1 MKLPNKEKA
10 FIQPSKL
17 KDYLLSEIH
26 PVGKTKADFL
36 RSFGFNKMNLDILEQ
51 GLINTA
57 QTEDVKEIVTSLP
70 GLLTKGKKI
79 RYL

>member
-26 PVGKTKADFL
+26 PVDKTKADFL

-79 RYL
+79 RDL

>member
-1 MKLPNKEKA
+1 
-10 FIQPSKL
+10 
-17 KDYLLSEIH
+17 
-26 PVGKTKADFL
+26 
-36 RSFGFNKMNLDILEQ
+36 MNLDILEQ

-79 RYL
+79 RDL